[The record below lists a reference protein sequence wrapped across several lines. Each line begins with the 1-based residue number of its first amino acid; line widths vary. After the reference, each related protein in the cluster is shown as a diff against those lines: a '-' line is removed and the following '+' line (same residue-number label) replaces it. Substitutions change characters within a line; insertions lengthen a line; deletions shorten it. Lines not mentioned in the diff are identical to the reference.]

1 MSEWEHIAPED
12 PPGFLFDEGE
22 RGYPYTV
29 VAPVGDQSA
38 WVEHD
43 SPEQARAWAW
53 ACLGGRKRYAELIAV
68 ERVRVAAEAKYGRSA
83 LDGVIV
89 IAKIHPESCVF
100 EIVWRDALSVY
111 ESEYSGPD
119 ICTAA
124 LATIQALG
132 GGE

>member
-53 ACLGGRKRYAELIAV
+53 ACLGGRKRYAELIAPGL
-68 ERVRVAAEAKYGRSA
+68 VREAATRHIEEQTVVLMAMDVFGRFEFEVT
-83 LDGVIV
+83 DGGFCSF
-89 IAKIHPESCVF
+89 AQGK
-100 EIVWRDALSVY
+100 
-111 ESEYSGPD
+111 GPD